1 MPAPIPIWR
10 RCRAIFP
17 GVFILGPTKPPNT
30 GPRMDFFRQF
40 RSHFLYAGLFSFFIN
55 LILLVPPLYMIQVF
69 DRVLVS
75 RSAETLLM
83 LTLAAVGTLVM
94 LFLLDALR
102 SALLLSAGGLIDRL
116 LGERVISA
124 LISNASKVN
133 RAESVHGLRDVS
145 LMRNF
150 LGGASIIALFDLP
163 WGIFFVLFTFF
174 FHPLLGMIALLSVA
188 ALFALAWSNEKLNR
202 ADLEKVQV
210 DGRRAGQFIDQGL
223 RNADVV
229 NALGMR
235 RGFVQRWERMNAPV
249 LEGQEETGQR
259 MGRINSLSKALR
271 QLVQI
276 IMMAAGAW
284 LVVADNMTAG
294 VMLASTIILGRALA
308 PFESLLANW
317 NNLVGARA
325 AYARLKP
332 HLEQKILPPEVRLP
346 APEGRVAVERVTLAG
361 ATPDRPIIRGV
372 AFELAPGESVAII
385 GPSASGK
392 SSLARLIIGVWT
404 PTTGAVRLDG
414 AEIAKLDRDH
424 IGPYLGYL
432 PQDVE
437 LFPGTVAENI
447 ARLGELD
454 SEAVVQAAQYAQA
467 HELILRL
474 PQGYDTRVAE
484 RGLNLSGGQRQ
495 RLAIA
500 RAFVRNA
507 PILVLDEA
515 TAALDAQSEAEVQVA
530 IERLEENRTVI
541 CVAHRLS
548 TLRKMDRII
557 VLSAGRIVEDG
568 TFAGLVQSGGRFA
581 DMARRQGVGI

>member
-1 MPAPIPIWR
+1 
-10 RCRAIFP
+10 
-17 GVFILGPTKPPNT
+17 
-30 GPRMDFFRQF
+30 MDFFRQF
-40 RSHFLYAGLFSFFIN
+40 RTHFLYAGIFSFVIN

-75 RSAETLLM
+75 RSQETLLM

-94 LFLLDALR
+94 LFLLDSLR
-102 SALLLSAGGLIDRL
+102 SALLLSAGGMIDRL

-124 LISNASKVN
+124 LIQNAGKVN

-145 LMRNF
+145 LLRNF

-174 FHPLLGMIALLSVA
+174 FHVLLGVIALLSVA
-188 ALFALAWSNEKLNR
+188 ALFALTWSNEKLNR
-202 ADLEKVQV
+202 ADLEKVQI

-223 RNADVV
+223 RNADVL

-235 RGFVQRWERMNAPV
+235 RGFVRRWERMNSPV

-284 LVVADNMTAG
+284 LVIAGNMTSG

-332 HLEQKILPPEVRLP
+332 HLEQKLLPPEVRLP
-346 APEGRVAVERVTLAG
+346 APEGRVSVERVTLAG
-361 ATPDRPIIRGV
+361 ATADRPIIRGV
-372 AFELAPGESVAII
+372 AFELAAGDSLAII

-392 SSLARLIIGVWT
+392 SSLARLIIGIWT

-454 SEAVVQAAQYAQA
+454 SDAVVKAAQYAEA
-467 HELILRL
+467 HDLILRL
-474 PQGYDTRVAE
+474 PQGYETPI
-484 RGLNLSGGQRQ
+484 GGGSNTLSGGQMQ
-495 RLAIA
+495 RIGLA
-500 RAFVRNA
+500 RALYGQPKLV
-507 PILVLDEA
+507 VLDEPNA
-515 TAALDAQSEAEVQVA
+515 NLDAEGEASLQQVVRRLRQDKITLVLVTHRPSLLDH
-530 IERLEENRTVI
+530 IE
-541 CVAHRLS
+541 
-548 TLRKMDRII
+548 K
-557 VLSAGRIVEDG
+557 VLVMREGAQEAFGPRDEILAKV
-568 TFAGLVQSGGRFA
+568 LP
-581 DMARRQGVGI
+581 MRQVRSN

>member
-1 MPAPIPIWR
+1 
-10 RCRAIFP
+10 
-17 GVFILGPTKPPNT
+17 
-30 GPRMDFFRQF
+30 MDFFRQF
-40 RSHFLYAGLFSFFIN
+40 RTHFLYAGIFSFVIN

-75 RSAETLLM
+75 RSQETLLM

-94 LFLLDALR
+94 LFLLDSLR
-102 SALLLSAGGLIDRL
+102 SALLLSAGGMIDRL

-124 LISNASKVN
+124 LIQNAGKVN

-145 LMRNF
+145 LLRNF

-174 FHPLLGMIALLSVA
+174 FHALLGVIALLSVA
-188 ALFALAWSNEKLNR
+188 ALFALTWSNEKLNR
-202 ADLEKVQV
+202 ADLEKVQI

-223 RNADVV
+223 RNADVL

-235 RGFVQRWERMNAPV
+235 RGFVRRWERMNSPV

-284 LVVADNMTAG
+284 LVIAGNMTSG

-332 HLEQKILPPEVRLP
+332 HLEQKLLPPEVRLP
-346 APEGRVAVERVTLAG
+346 APEGRVSVERVTLAG
-361 ATPDRPIIRGV
+361 ATADRPIIRGV
-372 AFELAPGESVAII
+372 AFELAAGDSLAII

-392 SSLARLIIGVWT
+392 SSLARLIIGIWT

-454 SEAVVQAAQYAQA
+454 SDAVVKAAQYAQA
-467 HELILRL
+467 HDLILRL
-474 PQGYDTRVAE
+474 PQGYETPI
-484 RGLNLSGGQRQ
+484 GGGSNTLSGGQMQ
-495 RLAIA
+495 RIGLA
-500 RAFVRNA
+500 RALYGQPKLV
-507 PILVLDEA
+507 VLDEPNA
-515 TAALDAQSEAEVQVA
+515 NLDAEGEASLQQVVRRLRQDKITLVLVTHRPSLLDH
-530 IERLEENRTVI
+530 IEKVLVMREGAQEAFGPREEI
-541 CVAHRLS
+541 LA
-548 TLRKMDRII
+548 K
-557 VLSAGRIVEDG
+557 VLPMR
-568 TFAGLVQSGGRFA
+568 Q
-581 DMARRQGVGI
+581 ARGN

>member
-1 MPAPIPIWR
+1 
-10 RCRAIFP
+10 
-17 GVFILGPTKPPNT
+17 
-30 GPRMDFFRQF
+30 MDFFRQF
-40 RSHFLYAGLFSFFIN
+40 RTHFLYAGIFSFVIN

-75 RSAETLLM
+75 RSQETLLM

-94 LFLLDALR
+94 LFLLDSLR
-102 SALLLSAGGLIDRL
+102 SALLLSAGGMIDRL

-124 LISNASKVN
+124 LIQNAGKVN

-145 LMRNF
+145 LLRNF

-174 FHPLLGMIALLSVA
+174 FHVLLGVIALLSVA
-188 ALFALAWSNEKLNR
+188 ALFALTWSNEKLNR
-202 ADLEKVQV
+202 ADLEKVQI

-223 RNADVV
+223 RNADVL

-235 RGFVQRWERMNAPV
+235 RGFVRRWERMNGPV

-284 LVVADNMTAG
+284 LVIAGNMTSG

-332 HLEQKILPPEVRLP
+332 HLEQKLLPPEVRLP
-346 APEGRVAVERVTLAG
+346 APEGRVSVERVTLAG
-361 ATPDRPIIRGV
+361 ATADRPIIRGV
-372 AFELAPGESVAII
+372 AFELAAGDSLAII

-392 SSLARLIIGVWT
+392 SSLARLIIGIWT

-454 SEAVVQAAQYAQA
+454 SDAVVKAAQYAEA
-467 HELILRL
+467 HDLILRL
-474 PQGYDTRVAE
+474 PQGYETPI
-484 RGLNLSGGQRQ
+484 GGGSNTLSGGQMQ
-495 RLAIA
+495 RIGLA
-500 RAFVRNA
+500 RALYGQPKLV
-507 PILVLDEA
+507 VLDEPNA
-515 TAALDAQSEAEVQVA
+515 NLDAEGEASLQQVVRRLRQDKITLVLVTHRPSLLDH
-530 IERLEENRTVI
+530 IE
-541 CVAHRLS
+541 
-548 TLRKMDRII
+548 K
-557 VLSAGRIVEDG
+557 VLVMREGAQEAFGPRDEILAKV
-568 TFAGLVQSGGRFA
+568 LPMRQ
-581 DMARRQGVGI
+581 ARSN

>member
-1 MPAPIPIWR
+1 
-10 RCRAIFP
+10 
-17 GVFILGPTKPPNT
+17 
-30 GPRMDFFRQF
+30 MDFFRQF
-40 RSHFLYAGLFSFFIN
+40 RTHFLYAGIFSFVIN

-75 RSAETLLM
+75 RSQETLLM

-94 LFLLDALR
+94 LFLLDSLR
-102 SALLLSAGGLIDRL
+102 SALLLSAGGMIDRL

-124 LISNASKVN
+124 LIQNAGKVN

-145 LMRNF
+145 LLRNF

-174 FHPLLGMIALLSVA
+174 FHVLLGVIALLSVA
-188 ALFALAWSNEKLNR
+188 ALFALTWSNEKLNR
-202 ADLEKVQV
+202 SDLEKVQI

-223 RNADVV
+223 RNADVL

-235 RGFVQRWERMNAPV
+235 RGFVRRWERMNGPV

-284 LVVADNMTAG
+284 LVIAGNMTSG

-332 HLEQKILPPEVRLP
+332 HLEQKLLPPEVRLP
-346 APEGRVAVERVTLAG
+346 APEGRVSVERVTLAG
-361 ATPDRPIIRGV
+361 ATADRPIIRGV
-372 AFELAPGESVAII
+372 AFELAAGDSLAII

-392 SSLARLIIGVWT
+392 SSLARLIIGIWT

-454 SEAVVQAAQYAQA
+454 SDAVVKAAQYAEA
-467 HELILRL
+467 HDLILRL
-474 PQGYDTRVAE
+474 PQGYETPI
-484 RGLNLSGGQRQ
+484 GGGSNTLSGGQMQ
-495 RLAIA
+495 RIGLA
-500 RAFVRNA
+500 RALYGQPKLV
-507 PILVLDEA
+507 VLDEPNA
-515 TAALDAQSEAEVQVA
+515 NLDAEGEASLQQVVRRLRQDKITLVLVTHRPSLLDH
-530 IERLEENRTVI
+530 IE
-541 CVAHRLS
+541 
-548 TLRKMDRII
+548 K
-557 VLSAGRIVEDG
+557 VLVMREGAQEAFGPRDEILAKV
-568 TFAGLVQSGGRFA
+568 LPMRQ
-581 DMARRQGVGI
+581 ARSN

>member
-1 MPAPIPIWR
+1 
-10 RCRAIFP
+10 
-17 GVFILGPTKPPNT
+17 
-30 GPRMDFFRQF
+30 MDFFRQF
-40 RSHFLYAGLFSFFIN
+40 RSHFLYAGLFSFVIN

-75 RSAETLLM
+75 RSTETLLM

-102 SALLLSAGGLIDRL
+102 STLLLSAGGLIDRL

-133 RAESVHGLRDVS
+133 RVESVHGLRDVS

-163 WGIFFVLFTFF
+163 WGVFFVLFTFL

-271 QLVQI
+271 QLVQV

-317 NNLVGARA
+317 NNLVGARVA
-325 AYARLKP
+325 FARLKP
-332 HLEQKILPPEVRLP
+332 HLEQKLLPPEVRLP

-454 SEAVVQAAQYAQA
+454 SEAVVKAAQYAQA

-474 PQGYDTRVAE
+474 PRGYETQI
-484 RGLNLSGGQRQ
+484 GGGSNSLSGGQMQ
-495 RLAIA
+495 RIGLA
-500 RAFVRNA
+500 RALYGQPRLV
-507 PILVLDEA
+507 VLDEPNA
-515 TAALDAQSEAEVQVA
+515 NLDAEGEASLQQVVR
-530 IERLEENRTVI
+530 RLRQDKVTLVLVTHRPALLDQIDKVLVMREGSQDAFGPREEILAKV
-541 CVAHRLS
+541 LP
-548 TLRKMDRII
+548 LR
-557 VLSAGRIVEDG
+557 
-568 TFAGLVQSGGRFA
+568 Q
-581 DMARRQGVGI
+581 ARGS

>member
-1 MPAPIPIWR
+1 
-10 RCRAIFP
+10 
-17 GVFILGPTKPPNT
+17 
-30 GPRMDFFRQF
+30 MDFFRQF
-40 RSHFLYAGLFSFFIN
+40 RTHFLYAGIFSFVIN

-75 RSAETLLM
+75 RSQETLLM

-94 LFLLDALR
+94 LFLLDSLR
-102 SALLLSAGGLIDRL
+102 SALLLSAGGMIDRL

-124 LISNASKVN
+124 LIQNAGKVN

-145 LMRNF
+145 LLRNF

-174 FHPLLGMIALLSVA
+174 FHVLLGVIALLSVA
-188 ALFALAWSNEKLNR
+188 ALFALTWSNEKLNR
-202 ADLEKVQV
+202 ADLEKVQI

-223 RNADVV
+223 RNADVL

-235 RGFVQRWERMNAPV
+235 RGFVRRWERMNSPV

-284 LVVADNMTAG
+284 LVIAGNMTSG

-332 HLEQKILPPEVRLP
+332 HLEQKLLPPEVRLP
-346 APEGRVAVERVTLAG
+346 APEGRVSVERVTLAG
-361 ATPDRPIIRGV
+361 ATADRPIIRGV
-372 AFELAPGESVAII
+372 AFELAAGDSLAII

-392 SSLARLIIGVWT
+392 SSLARLIIGIWT

-454 SEAVVQAAQYAQA
+454 SDAVVKAAQYAEA
-467 HELILRL
+467 HDLILRL
-474 PQGYDTRVAE
+474 PQGYETPI
-484 RGLNLSGGQRQ
+484 GGGSNTLSGGQMQ
-495 RLAIA
+495 RIGLA
-500 RAFVRNA
+500 RALYGQPKLV
-507 PILVLDEA
+507 VLDEPNA
-515 TAALDAQSEAEVQVA
+515 NLDAEGEASLQQVVRRLRQDKITLVLVTHRPSLLDH
-530 IERLEENRTVI
+530 IE
-541 CVAHRLS
+541 
-548 TLRKMDRII
+548 K
-557 VLSAGRIVEDG
+557 VLVMREGAQEAFGPRDEILAKV
-568 TFAGLVQSGGRFA
+568 LPMRQ
-581 DMARRQGVGI
+581 ARSN

>member
-1 MPAPIPIWR
+1 
-10 RCRAIFP
+10 
-17 GVFILGPTKPPNT
+17 
-30 GPRMDFFRQF
+30 MDFFRQF
-40 RSHFLYAGLFSFFIN
+40 RTHFLYAGIFSFVIN

-75 RSAETLLM
+75 RSQETLLM
-83 LTLAAVGTLVM
+83 LTMGAVGMLVM
-94 LFLLDALR
+94 LFFLDSLR
-102 SALLLSAGGLIDRL
+102 SALLLSAGGMIDRL

-124 LISNASKVN
+124 LIQNAGKVN

-145 LMRNF
+145 LLRNF

-174 FHPLLGMIALLSVA
+174 FHVLLGVIALLSVA
-188 ALFALAWSNEKLNR
+188 ALFALTWSNEKLNR
-202 ADLEKVQV
+202 SDLEKVQV

-223 RNADVV
+223 RNADVL

-235 RGFVQRWERMNAPV
+235 RGFVRRWERMNSPV

-276 IMMAAGAW
+276 VMMAAGAW
-284 LVVADNMTAG
+284 LVIADNMTSG

-332 HLEQKILPPEVRLP
+332 HLEQKLLPPEVRLP
-346 APEGRVAVERVTLAG
+346 APEGRVSVERVTLAG
-361 ATPDRPIIRGV
+361 ATADRPIIRGV
-372 AFELAPGESVAII
+372 AFELAAGDSLAII

-392 SSLARLIIGVWT
+392 SSLSRLIIGIWT

-454 SEAVVQAAQYAQA
+454 SEAVVKAAQYAQA

-474 PQGYDTRVAE
+474 PQGYETFIGGGSAT
-484 RGLNLSGGQRQ
+484 LSGGQMQ
-495 RLAIA
+495 RIGLA
-500 RAFVRNA
+500 RALYGQPKLV
-507 PILVLDEA
+507 VLDEPNA
-515 TAALDAQSEAEVQVA
+515 NLDAEGEASLQQVVRRLRQDKITLVLVTHRPSLLDH
-530 IERLEENRTVI
+530 IE
-541 CVAHRLS
+541 
-548 TLRKMDRII
+548 K
-557 VLSAGRIVEDG
+557 VLVMREGAQEAFGPRDEILAKV
-568 TFAGLVQSGGRFA
+568 LPMRQ
-581 DMARRQGVGI
+581 ARGN

>member
-1 MPAPIPIWR
+1 
-10 RCRAIFP
+10 
-17 GVFILGPTKPPNT
+17 
-30 GPRMDFFRQF
+30 MDFFRQF
-40 RSHFLYAGLFSFFIN
+40 RTHFLYAGIFSFVIN

-75 RSAETLLM
+75 RSQETLLM

-94 LFLLDALR
+94 LFLLDSLR
-102 SALLLSAGGLIDRL
+102 SALLLSAGGMIDRL

-124 LISNASKVN
+124 LIQNAGKVN

-145 LMRNF
+145 LLRNF

-174 FHPLLGMIALLSVA
+174 FHALLGVIALLSVA
-188 ALFALAWSNEKLNR
+188 ALFALTWSNEKLNR
-202 ADLEKVQV
+202 ADLEKVQI

-223 RNADVV
+223 RNADVL

-235 RGFVQRWERMNAPV
+235 RGFVRRWERMNSPV

-284 LVVADNMTAG
+284 LVIAGNMTSG

-332 HLEQKILPPEVRLP
+332 HLEQKLLPPEVRLP
-346 APEGRVAVERVTLAG
+346 APEGRVSVERVTLAG
-361 ATPDRPIIRGV
+361 ATADRPIIRGV
-372 AFELAPGESVAII
+372 AFELAAGDSLAII

-392 SSLARLIIGVWT
+392 SSLARLIIGIWT

-454 SEAVVQAAQYAQA
+454 SDAVVKAAQYAEA
-467 HELILRL
+467 HDLILRL
-474 PQGYDTRVAE
+474 PQGYETPI
-484 RGLNLSGGQRQ
+484 GGGSNTLSGGQMQ
-495 RLAIA
+495 RIGLA
-500 RAFVRNA
+500 RALYGQPKLV
-507 PILVLDEA
+507 VLDEPNA
-515 TAALDAQSEAEVQVA
+515 NLDAEGEASLQQVVRRLRQDKITLVLVTHRPSLLDH
-530 IERLEENRTVI
+530 IE
-541 CVAHRLS
+541 
-548 TLRKMDRII
+548 K
-557 VLSAGRIVEDG
+557 VLVMREGAQEAFGPRDEILAKV
-568 TFAGLVQSGGRFA
+568 LPMRQ
-581 DMARRQGVGI
+581 ARSN

>member
-1 MPAPIPIWR
+1 
-10 RCRAIFP
+10 
-17 GVFILGPTKPPNT
+17 
-30 GPRMDFFRQF
+30 MDFFRQF
-40 RSHFLYAGLFSFFIN
+40 RTHFLYAGIFSFVIN

-75 RSAETLLM
+75 RSQETLLM

-94 LFLLDALR
+94 LFLLDSLR
-102 SALLLSAGGLIDRL
+102 SALLLSAGGMIDRL

-124 LISNASKVN
+124 LIQNAGKVN

-145 LMRNF
+145 LLRNF

-174 FHPLLGMIALLSVA
+174 FHVLLGVIALLSVA
-188 ALFALAWSNEKLNR
+188 ALFALTWSNEKLNR
-202 ADLEKVQV
+202 ADLEKVQI

-223 RNADVV
+223 RNADVL

-235 RGFVQRWERMNAPV
+235 RGFVRRWERMNGPV

-284 LVVADNMTAG
+284 LVIAGNMTSG

-332 HLEQKILPPEVRLP
+332 HLEQKLLPPEVRLP
-346 APEGRVAVERVTLAG
+346 APEGRVSVERVTLAG
-361 ATPDRPIIRGV
+361 ATADRPIIRGV
-372 AFELAPGESVAII
+372 AFELAAGDSLAII

-392 SSLARLIIGVWT
+392 SSLARLIIGIWT

-454 SEAVVQAAQYAQA
+454 SDAVVKAAQYAEA
-467 HELILRL
+467 HDLILRL
-474 PQGYDTRVAE
+474 PQGYETPI
-484 RGLNLSGGQRQ
+484 GGGSNTLSGGQMQ
-495 RLAIA
+495 RIGLA
-500 RAFVRNA
+500 RALYGQPKLV
-507 PILVLDEA
+507 VLDEPNA
-515 TAALDAQSEAEVQVA
+515 NLDAEGEASLQQVVRRLRQDKITLVLVTHRPSLLDH
-530 IERLEENRTVI
+530 IE
-541 CVAHRLS
+541 
-548 TLRKMDRII
+548 K
-557 VLSAGRIVEDG
+557 VLVMREGAQEAFGPRDEILAKV
-568 TFAGLVQSGGRFA
+568 LP
-581 DMARRQGVGI
+581 MRQVRSN

>member
-1 MPAPIPIWR
+1 
-10 RCRAIFP
+10 
-17 GVFILGPTKPPNT
+17 
-30 GPRMDFFRQF
+30 MDFFRQF
-40 RSHFLYAGLFSFFIN
+40 RTHFLYAGIFSFVIN

-75 RSAETLLM
+75 RSQETLLM

-94 LFLLDALR
+94 LFLLDSLR
-102 SALLLSAGGLIDRL
+102 SALLLSAGDMIDRL

-124 LISNASKVN
+124 LIQNAGKVN

-145 LMRNF
+145 LLRNF

-174 FHPLLGMIALLSVA
+174 FHTLLGVIALLSVA
-188 ALFALAWSNEKLNR
+188 ALFALTWTNEKLNR
-202 ADLEKVQV
+202 ADLEKVQI

-223 RNADVV
+223 RNADVL

-235 RGFVQRWERMNAPV
+235 RGFVRRWERMNSPV

-271 QLVQI
+271 QLVQV

-284 LVVADNMTAG
+284 LVIADNMTSG
-294 VMLASTIILGRALA
+294 VMLAATIILGRALA

-332 HLEQKILPPEVRLP
+332 HLEQKLLPPEVRLP
-346 APEGRVAVERVTLAG
+346 APEGRVSVERVTLAG
-361 ATPDRPIIRGV
+361 ATADRPIIRGV
-372 AFELAPGESVAII
+372 AFELAAGDSLAII

-392 SSLARLIIGVWT
+392 SSLARLIIGIWT

-454 SEAVVQAAQYAQA
+454 SDAVVKAAQYAQA
-467 HELILRL
+467 HDLILRL
-474 PQGYDTRVAE
+474 PQGYETPI
-484 RGLNLSGGQRQ
+484 GGGSNTLSGGQMQ
-495 RLAIA
+495 RIGLA
-500 RAFVRNA
+500 RALYGQPKLV
-507 PILVLDEA
+507 VLDEPNA
-515 TAALDAQSEAEVQVA
+515 NLDAEGEASLQQVVRRLRQEKITLVLVTHRPSLLDH
-530 IERLEENRTVI
+530 IEKVLVMREGAQEAFGPREEI
-541 CVAHRLS
+541 LA
-548 TLRKMDRII
+548 K
-557 VLSAGRIVEDG
+557 VLPMR
-568 TFAGLVQSGGRFA
+568 Q
-581 DMARRQGVGI
+581 ARGN

>member
-1 MPAPIPIWR
+1 
-10 RCRAIFP
+10 
-17 GVFILGPTKPPNT
+17 
-30 GPRMDFFRQF
+30 MDFFRQF
-40 RSHFLYAGLFSFFIN
+40 RTHFLYAGIFSFVIN

-75 RSAETLLM
+75 RSQETLLM

-94 LFLLDALR
+94 LFLLDSLR
-102 SALLLSAGGLIDRL
+102 SALLLSAGGMIDRL

-124 LISNASKVN
+124 LIQNAGKVN

-145 LMRNF
+145 LLRNF

-174 FHPLLGMIALLSVA
+174 FHVLLGVIALLSVA
-188 ALFALAWSNEKLNR
+188 ALFALTWSNEKLNR
-202 ADLEKVQV
+202 SDLEKVQI

-223 RNADVV
+223 RNADVL

-235 RGFVQRWERMNAPV
+235 RGFVRRWERMNSPV

-284 LVVADNMTAG
+284 LVIAGNMTSG

-332 HLEQKILPPEVRLP
+332 HLEQKLLPPEVRLP
-346 APEGRVAVERVTLAG
+346 APEGRVSVERVTLAG
-361 ATPDRPIIRGV
+361 ATADRPIIRGV
-372 AFELAPGESVAII
+372 AFELAAGDSLAII

-392 SSLARLIIGVWT
+392 SSLARLIIGIWT

-454 SEAVVQAAQYAQA
+454 SDAVVKAAQYAEA
-467 HELILRL
+467 HDLILRL
-474 PQGYDTRVAE
+474 PQGYETPI
-484 RGLNLSGGQRQ
+484 GGGSNTLSGGQMQ
-495 RLAIA
+495 RIGLA
-500 RAFVRNA
+500 RALYGQPKLV
-507 PILVLDEA
+507 VLDEPNA
-515 TAALDAQSEAEVQVA
+515 NLDAEGEASLQQVVRRLRQDKITLVLVTHRPSLLDH
-530 IERLEENRTVI
+530 IE
-541 CVAHRLS
+541 
-548 TLRKMDRII
+548 K
-557 VLSAGRIVEDG
+557 VLVMREGAQEAFGPRDEILAKV
-568 TFAGLVQSGGRFA
+568 LPMRQ
-581 DMARRQGVGI
+581 ARSN

>member
-1 MPAPIPIWR
+1 
-10 RCRAIFP
+10 
-17 GVFILGPTKPPNT
+17 
-30 GPRMDFFRQF
+30 
-40 RSHFLYAGLFSFFIN
+40 
-55 LILLVPPLYMIQVF
+55 
-69 DRVLVS
+69 
-75 RSAETLLM
+75 
-83 LTLAAVGTLVM
+83 
-94 LFLLDALR
+94 
-102 SALLLSAGGLIDRL
+102 
-116 LGERVISA
+116 
-124 LISNASKVN
+124 
-133 RAESVHGLRDVS
+133 VHGLRDVS
-145 LMRNF
+145 LLRNF

-174 FHPLLGMIALLSVA
+174 FHVLLGVIALLSVA
-188 ALFALAWSNEKLNR
+188 ALFALTWSNEKLNR
-202 ADLEKVQV
+202 SDLEKVQI

-223 RNADVV
+223 RNADVL

-235 RGFVQRWERMNAPV
+235 RGFVRRWERMNSPV

-284 LVVADNMTAG
+284 LVIAGNMTSG

-332 HLEQKILPPEVRLP
+332 HLEQKLLPPEVRLP
-346 APEGRVAVERVTLAG
+346 APEGRVSVERVTLAG
-361 ATPDRPIIRGV
+361 ATADRPIIRGV
-372 AFELAPGESVAII
+372 AFELAAGDSLAII

-392 SSLARLIIGVWT
+392 SSLARLIIGIWT

-454 SEAVVQAAQYAQA
+454 SDAVVKAAQYAEA
-467 HELILRL
+467 HDLILRL
-474 PQGYDTRVAE
+474 PQGYETPI
-484 RGLNLSGGQRQ
+484 GGGSNTLSGGQMQ
-495 RLAIA
+495 RIGLA
-500 RAFVRNA
+500 RALYGQPKLV
-507 PILVLDEA
+507 VLDEPNA
-515 TAALDAQSEAEVQVA
+515 NLDAEGEASLQQVVRRLRQDKITLVLVTHRPSLLDH
-530 IERLEENRTVI
+530 IE
-541 CVAHRLS
+541 
-548 TLRKMDRII
+548 K
-557 VLSAGRIVEDG
+557 VLVMREGAQEAFGPRDEILAKV
-568 TFAGLVQSGGRFA
+568 LP
-581 DMARRQGVGI
+581 MRQVRSN

>member
-1 MPAPIPIWR
+1 
-10 RCRAIFP
+10 
-17 GVFILGPTKPPNT
+17 
-30 GPRMDFFRQF
+30 MDFFRQF
-40 RSHFLYAGLFSFFIN
+40 RTHFLYAGLFSFFIN

-75 RSAETLLM
+75 RSEE
-83 LTLAAVGTLVM
+83 TLVM
-94 LFLLDALR
+94 LTLGAVGMLVMLYFLDSLR
-102 SALLLSAGGLIDRL
+102 SALLLSAGGMIDRL
-116 LGERVISA
+116 LGERVIAA
-124 LISNASKVN
+124 LIQNAGKVN

-145 LMRNF
+145 LLRNF

-163 WGIFFVLFTFF
+163 WGVFFVLFTFF
-174 FHPLLGMIALLSVA
+174 FHVLLGVIAVISVG
-188 ALFALAWSNEKLNR
+188 ALFALTWSNEKLNR
-202 ADLEKVQV
+202 TDLEKVQV

-223 RNADVV
+223 RNADVL

-235 RGFVQRWERMNAPV
+235 RGFVRRWERLNSPV

-276 IMMAAGAW
+276 VMMAAGAW
-284 LVVADNMTAG
+284 LVVADNMTSG

-325 AYARLKP
+325 AYARLRP
-332 HLEQKILPPEVRLP
+332 HLEQKLLPPEIRLP
-346 APEGRVAVERVTLAG
+346 APEGRLSVERVTLAG
-361 ATPDRPIIRGV
+361 ATADRPIIRGV
-372 AFELAPGESVAII
+372 AFELPPGESLAII

-392 SSLARLIIGVWT
+392 SSLARLIIGIWT

-454 SEAVVQAAQYAQA
+454 SEAVVRAAQYAQA

-474 PQGYDTRVAE
+474 PQGYETPI
-484 RGLNLSGGQRQ
+484 GGGSTTLSGGQMQ
-495 RLAIA
+495 RIGLA
-500 RAFVRNA
+500 RALYGQPRLV
-507 PILVLDEA
+507 VLDEPNA
-515 TAALDAQSEAEVQVA
+515 NLDAEGEASLQQVVRRLRQDKVTLVLVTHRPSLLDH
-530 IERLEENRTVI
+530 IEKVLV
-541 CVAHRLS
+541 
-548 TLRKMDRII
+548 LREGAQEAFGPRDEILAK
-557 VLSAGRIVEDG
+557 VLPMR
-568 TFAGLVQSGGRFA
+568 Q
-581 DMARRQGVGI
+581 ARGS

>member
-1 MPAPIPIWR
+1 
-10 RCRAIFP
+10 
-17 GVFILGPTKPPNT
+17 
-30 GPRMDFFRQF
+30 MDFFRQF
-40 RSHFLYAGLFSFFIN
+40 RTHFLYAGIFSFVIN

-75 RSAETLLM
+75 RSQETLLM

-94 LFLLDALR
+94 LFLLDSLR
-102 SALLLSAGGLIDRL
+102 SALLLSAGGMIDRL

-124 LISNASKVN
+124 LIQNAGKVN

-145 LMRNF
+145 LLRNF

-174 FHPLLGMIALLSVA
+174 FHVLLGVIALLSVA
-188 ALFALAWSNEKLNR
+188 ALFALTWSNEKLNR
-202 ADLEKVQV
+202 SDLEKVQI

-223 RNADVV
+223 RNADVL

-235 RGFVQRWERMNAPV
+235 RGFVRRWERMNSPV

-284 LVVADNMTAG
+284 LVIAGNMTSG

-332 HLEQKILPPEVRLP
+332 HLEQKLLPPEVRLP
-346 APEGRVAVERVTLAG
+346 APEGRVSVERVTLAG
-361 ATPDRPIIRGV
+361 ATADRPIIRGV
-372 AFELAPGESVAII
+372 AFELAAGDSLAII

-392 SSLARLIIGVWT
+392 SSLARLIIGIWT

-454 SEAVVQAAQYAQA
+454 SDAVVKAAQYAEA
-467 HELILRL
+467 HDLILRL
-474 PQGYDTRVAE
+474 PQGYETPI
-484 RGLNLSGGQRQ
+484 GGGSNTLSGGQMQ
-495 RLAIA
+495 RIGLA
-500 RAFVRNA
+500 RALYGQPKLV
-507 PILVLDEA
+507 VLDEPNA
-515 TAALDAQSEAEVQVA
+515 NLDAEGEASLQQVVRRLRQDKITLVLVTHRPSLLDH
-530 IERLEENRTVI
+530 IE
-541 CVAHRLS
+541 
-548 TLRKMDRII
+548 K
-557 VLSAGRIVEDG
+557 VLVMREGAQEAFGPRDEILAKV
-568 TFAGLVQSGGRFA
+568 LP
-581 DMARRQGVGI
+581 MRQVRSN

>member
-454 SEAVVQAAQYAQA
+454 SEAVVKAAQYAQA

-474 PQGYDTRVAE
+474 PQGYETQI
-484 RGLNLSGGQRQ
+484 GGGSNSLSGGQMQ
-495 RLAIA
+495 RIGLA
-500 RAFVRNA
+500 RALYGQPRLV
-507 PILVLDEA
+507 VLDEPNA
-515 TAALDAQSEAEVQVA
+515 NLDAEGEASLQQVVR
-530 IERLEENRTVI
+530 RLRQDKVTLVLVTHRPALLDQIDKVLVMREGSQDAFGPREEI
-541 CVAHRLS
+541 LA
-548 TLRKMDRII
+548 K
-557 VLSAGRIVEDG
+557 VLPMR
-568 TFAGLVQSGGRFA
+568 Q
-581 DMARRQGVGI
+581 ARGS